1 MLDLGRQHASLW
13 TDSSQCAPL
22 QRTHSVQGSVKVG
35 APSHSLR
42 SGTSGPGR
50 VRNRPLDV
58 VQRINLLDINRS

>member
-22 QRTHSVQGSVKVG
+22 QRKHSDQGSVKVG
-35 APSHSLR
+35 APSHR
-42 SGTSGPGR
+42 TSGPGR

-58 VQRINLLDINRS
+58 VQRINLLDINRSW